1 MSMVFQGRGV
11 SEGMA
16 MGAVFLLAQQTLKAP
31 DTPARDPETEVEQ
44 FEAAMAR
51 TRRVCKTCMTR
62 PAASWEKRRRRFLT
76 PT

>member
-51 TRRVCKTCMTR
+51 TQARLQDLYDQACRKLG
-62 PAASWEKRRRRFLT
+62 KRRRRFST